1 MCEGHRRGWAA
12 SCLASSE
19 HVGKGEGKISKQ
31 GTSKHTGTQTH
42 RHTDTDTHTHTD
54 THRHRHTDTQT
65 QTHTHTDTHRYT
77 QTHTHRHRHT
87 HTHTDTGT
95 HTHTHIQTQTH
106 THTHTHTGCDHGVAS
121 ILWLDVEVTGHNER
135 EFLCSGATPVHQ
147 LLRVHGHHVGLSK
160 LAWHVVCCHRKRL
173 FCQRG
178 KFGLG
183 CRPEGKVSNRSAGG
197 KQGAGAKHKE

>member
-1 MCEGHRRGWAA
+1 MRACVLGCSWVFLGVLVLMNGL
-12 SCLASSE
+12 SCSLADVE
-19 HVGKGEGKISKQ
+19 HVKQCNAAEAEFWRRNQGITDVGPSDQVLLKISSQ
-31 GTSKHTGTQTH
+31 NS
-42 RHTDTDTHTHTD
+42 TDTDTD
-54 THRHRHTDTQT
+54 
-65 QTHTHTDTHRYT
+65 
-77 QTHTHRHRHT
+77 
-87 HTHTDTGT
+87 
-95 HTHTHIQTQTH
+95 THTHIQTQTH